1 MTRLAASDI
10 ARIADTLSE
19 YEADLRIK
27 TGHGLKG
34 LACNAAGVAEKKLN
48 AVLPRV
54 RARVVPV
61 TWGEGLITG
70 FAAAV
75 ASILNRIGLAAT
87 VTKAAN
93 TAGIAEAVEK
103 KCDLIFF
110 SDDEDFIVLN
120 LDQKTTVHNAAA
132 TGKGFAAGLDLMTG
146 GVCGCSALVVGC
158 GPVGISAGAELLRR
172 GARVTV
178 YDSEPDRCR
187 CLVAEQSGTGAG
199 EVRITD
205 DVEGAL
211 RKFDYIIDATPAAD
225 LVRADMIGPRTFV
238 SAPGMPQGLTA
249 AAVEKI
255 GLRLLH
261 DPLQIGVA
269 TMAVEALCGR
279 PDQVLSDVKSG

>member
-10 ARIADTLSE
+10 EHIAETLSD
-19 YEADLRIK
+19 YEADLRLK

-54 RARVVPV
+54 RAQVVPV

-75 ASILNRIGLAAT
+75 AAILNRIGLAAT
-87 VTKAAN
+87 VTRSAN
-93 TAGIAEAVEK
+93 TAGIEEAVEK

-120 LDQKTTVHNAAA
+120 LNQKTTVHNAAA

-146 GVCGCSALVVGC
+146 GISGCSALVVGC
-158 GPVGISAGAELLRR
+158 GPVGLSAGSELLRR

-178 YDSEPDRCR
+178 YDLDPDRCR
-187 CLVAEQSGTGAG
+187 CLLAELPNAGAG
-199 EVRITD
+199 DVRLTD
-205 DVEGAL
+205 DMEGAL
-211 RKFDYIIDATPAAD
+211 RNFDRIVDATPAAN

-238 SAPGMPQGLTA
+238 SAPGMPQGLTVA
-249 AAVEKI
+249 AMEKI

-269 TMAVEALCGR
+269 TMAVEALSGR
-279 PDQVLSDVKSG
+279 PV